1 MTANICS
8 SYIVVHMFEKSNA
21 ECSIWL
27 LYFSNI
33 SQFIPSLIEVRVFL
47 ARLDKKDRNW
57 NGKIVLADSN
67 QEKDFNGVMEL
78 IRIIE
83 NMLDEK
89 SGVQVSHYVGKN
101 N

>member
-1 MTANICS
+1 MKNDKDKVNSTVIIKFKN
-8 SYIVVHMFEKSNA
+8 
-21 ECSIWL
+21 
-27 LYFSNI
+27 
-33 SQFIPSLIEVRVFL
+33 
-47 ARLDKKDRNW
+47 KKDRNW

>member
-1 MTANICS
+1 MENDKDKVNSTVIIKFKN
-8 SYIVVHMFEKSNA
+8 
-21 ECSIWL
+21 
-27 LYFSNI
+27 
-33 SQFIPSLIEVRVFL
+33 
-47 ARLDKKDRNW
+47 KKDRNW

>member
-1 MTANICS
+1 MQKWQKIRCYRSGCN
-8 SYIVVHMFEKSNA
+8 N
-21 ECSIWL
+21 
-27 LYFSNI
+27 
-33 SQFIPSLIEVRVFL
+33 QREVLPLKNDKDKVNSTFVIKFKN
-47 ARLDKKDRNW
+47 KKDRNW

>member
-1 MTANICS
+1 MKNDKDKVNSTVIIKFKN
-8 SYIVVHMFEKSNA
+8 
-21 ECSIWL
+21 
-27 LYFSNI
+27 
-33 SQFIPSLIEVRVFL
+33 
-47 ARLDKKDRNW
+47 KKDRNW

-89 SGVQVSHYVGKN
+89 SGVQVSHYAGKN

>member
-1 MTANICS
+1 MENDKDKVNSTVIIKFKN
-8 SYIVVHMFEKSNA
+8 
-21 ECSIWL
+21 
-27 LYFSNI
+27 
-33 SQFIPSLIEVRVFL
+33 
-47 ARLDKKDRNW
+47 KKDRNW

-67 QEKDFNGVMEL
+67 QEKDFNCVMEL

-89 SGVQVSHYVGKN
+89 SGVQVSYYVGKN

>member
-1 MTANICS
+1 MPLKNDKDKVNSTFVIKFKN
-8 SYIVVHMFEKSNA
+8 
-21 ECSIWL
+21 
-27 LYFSNI
+27 
-33 SQFIPSLIEVRVFL
+33 
-47 ARLDKKDRNW
+47 KKDRNW